1 MPGKEEIFTVYQE
14 IWRQEGAAPA
24 STFSRSL
31 PPFLFSFRADF
42 FVEVWL
48 IYSVVL
54 VTHVQQS
61 DSVIHVHTC
70 FQTLLHD
77 SLLQGVG
84 SRSLCYGGGPCLFHG
99 QQRGC

>member
-1 MPGKEEIFTVYQE
+1 MPGKEKIFPVYQE

-54 VTHVQQS
+54 VTHTQQS

-70 FQTLLHD
+70 FQTFLHD
-77 SLLQGVG
+77 SLLQDVG
-84 SRSLCYGGGPCLFHG
+84 SRSLCCGVGPCLFHG
-99 QQRGC
+99 QRHVC